1 MGATTI
7 AGLIRQG
14 RRTALAGRDAEL
26 RLLRQVTAAG
36 GPVVAYIHGP
46 AGIGKTML
54 VSALDACL
62 EDQGVRRLHI
72 AAGAVEPTPTAILM
86 ALGSVLDHGPRTVAE
101 LAAALASVKDI
112 TVVMVD
118 DVDTWRLAASWLR
131 ADLLPALPASTR
143 FILAGTL
150 PPPPAWSIEYG
161 QYFLEIKLGALP
173 RAESDAAVAAAGLS
187 ADIAER
193 IWLLSGGHP
202 LGLRMAIHAAR
213 TGSLGTARDA
223 GELANA
229 ILRAIGDRDL
239 RRAVEACAIVRRANR
254 ALISAILETE
264 EPIPL
269 SLLEAVEALPFAK
282 RDAEGIYIAEPV
294 RRAIV
299 DWMSGVEAERYQL
312 WRKTAADWIVS
323 HLRAAGR
330 SGRWRHMADL
340 LHLLEQP
347 ALRNAFFPPE
357 EEAPPVEP
365 ARVGDFDQILEIA
378 ELRNGPDERL
388 RIEVWAQ
395 RLPHRFSV
403 ARGSEGEVLAFYLFA
418 RQDDPHSG
426 LGADDPLFAAWQAHL
441 AANPVEG
448 EILFI
453 RQMAARA
460 NGANPPGRTACILD
474 LKRNY
479 IERWGMARIYTQA
492 FAEDRDLLLRL
503 GFRPLEQPQPGTPDT
518 MVLEVPGGD
527 MIEWVSALID
537 AGSRGMAHGDNLD
550 FVRDRREVVVE
561 GRAIELTPLEAQ
573 VLSELI
579 DHAPAVVRREDLIER
594 IWRRAYVGSNVV
606 DTVVRTL
613 RKKLGPRRDCIQTVA
628 KAGYRYVGA
637 DTSAEPSRPRQHAF
651 TG

>member
-1 MGATTI
+1 MTAATI
-7 AGLIRQG
+7 AHLIRQG
-14 RRTALAGRDAEL
+14 RRITLAGRNGEL
-26 RLLRQVTAAG
+26 RLLRQVTAPG
-36 GPVVAYIHGP
+36 GPVVVYVHGP
-46 AGIGKTML
+46 AGIGKTAL
-54 VSALDACL
+54 ISALDVCL
-62 EDQGVRRLHI
+62 EDEGVRRLHI
-72 AAGAVEPTPTAILM
+72 TASAVEPTPTAILT
-86 ALGSVLDHGPRTVAE
+86 ALGRALDHEARTVAE
-101 LAAALASVKDI
+101 LAAALASVEDV

-143 FILAGTL
+143 FVLAGTV
-150 PPPPAWSIEYG
+150 PPPPAWSNEYG
-161 QYFLEIKLGALP
+161 QYFLDIKLGALP
-173 RAESDAAVAAAGLS
+173 RTESDAAVAAAGLS
-187 ADIAER
+187 AEVAER

-202 LGLRMAIHAAR
+202 LGLRMAIYAAR

-229 ILRAIGDRDL
+229 ILHAIGDSDL

-254 ALISAILETE
+254 ALMSAILETE

-269 SLLEAVEALPFAK
+269 SLLEAVEALPFAT

-323 HLRAAGR
+323 RLRTAGR

-365 ARVGDFDQILEIA
+365 ARAHDFDQIFEIA
-378 ELRNGPDERL
+378 ELRDGPDERA

-395 RLPHRFSV
+395 CLPHRFSV
-403 ARGSEGEVLAFYLFA
+403 ARGSQGEVLAFYLFA
-418 RQDDPHSG
+418 RQDDPHSR
-426 LGADDPLFAAWQAHL
+426 LGAVDPLFAAWQAHL

-448 EILFI
+448 EVLFI
-453 RQMAARA
+453 RQISARA
-460 NGANPPGRTACILD
+460 NGAYPAGRTACILD

-479 IERWGMARIYTQA
+479 IERWGMARIYCCA
-492 FAEDRDLLLRL
+492 FADDRDLLHRL
-503 GFRPLEQPQPGTPDT
+503 GFRPLEQPQTGMPDT

-527 MIEWVSALID
+527 MIEWVWALVD
-537 AGSRGMAHGDNLD
+537 AGPRGMPHGDNLD
-550 FVRDRREVVVE
+550 FARDRREIVVE

-573 VLSELI
+573 VLGELI
-579 DHAPAVVRREDLIER
+579 DRAPAVVRREDLIER

-613 RKKLGPRRDCIQTVA
+613 RKKLGPRRDCIQTVP
-628 KAGYRYVGA
+628 KAGYRYVGSG
-637 DTSAEPSRPRQHAF
+637 TPAEPIRPSK
-651 TG
+651 

>member
-1 MGATTI
+1 MTAATI
-7 AGLIRQG
+7 ADLIRQG

-26 RLLRQVTAAG
+26 RLLCQVTASG
-36 GPVVAYIHGP
+36 GPVVVYVHGP
-46 AGIGKTML
+46 AGIGKTAL
-54 VSALDACL
+54 ISALDACL
-62 EDQGVRRLHI
+62 EDEGVRRLHI
-72 AAGAVEPTPTAILM
+72 AAGAVEHTPPAILT
-86 ALGSVLDHGPRTVAE
+86 ALGRGLGHDARTVAE
-101 LAAALASVKDI
+101 LSSALASIKDV

-143 FILAGTL
+143 FVLAGAV
-150 PPPPAWSIEYG
+150 PPPPAWSTEYG
-161 QYFLEIKLGALP
+161 QYFLDIKLGALP
-173 RAESDAAVAAAGLS
+173 KAESDAAVAAAGLS
-187 ADIAER
+187 VETAER
-193 IWLLSGGHP
+193 VWQLSGGHP

-213 TGSLGTARDA
+213 TSSLGTTRDA

-229 ILRAIGDRDL
+229 ILHAIGDSDL

-254 ALISAILETE
+254 ALVSAILEIE

-269 SLLEAVEALPFAK
+269 SLIEAVEALPFAT

-323 HLRAAGR
+323 RLRTAGR
-330 SGRWRHMADL
+330 SGRWRYMADL

-347 ALRNAFFPPE
+347 ALRYAFFPPE

-365 ARVGDFDQILEIA
+365 ASGDDFDQIFAIS
-378 ELRNGPDERL
+378 ELLDGPDERA

-403 ARGSEGEVLAFYLFA
+403 ARGPLGEVLAFYLFA

-426 LGADDPLFAAWQAHL
+426 LGAVDPLFAAWQAHL
-441 AANPVEG
+441 ATNPVEG
-448 EILFI
+448 EVLFI
-453 RQMAARA
+453 RQMLARA
-460 NGANPPGRTACILD
+460 NGAHPAGRTACILD
-474 LKRNY
+474 LKRHY
-479 IERWGMARIYTQA
+479 LERPRMARIYCCA
-492 FAEDRDLLLRL
+492 FPDDRELLHRL
-503 GFRPLEQPQPGTPDT
+503 GFRPLEQPQAGMPDT

-527 MIEWVSALID
+527 MIEWVSALVD
-537 AGSRGMAHGDNLD
+537 AGTRGMAQGDNLD
-550 FVRDRREVVVE
+550 FARDRREIAVR

-573 VLSELI
+573 VLGELI

-613 RKKLGPRRDCIQTVA
+613 RKKLGPRRNCIQTVP
-628 KAGYRYVGA
+628 KAGYRYVES
-637 DTSAEPSRPRQHAF
+637 DVSPEPSRE
-651 TG
+651 